1 MRSFGL
7 ASLFEERLVP
17 DFVLA
22 QSFGSFFN
30 VAGELWLFLV
40 RSVLLRDDLLVGI
53 DVGRIRIEDHVVIRI
68 GGTTCSLAHEKSSKW
83 YFKKYC
89 IL

>member
-1 MRSFGL
+1 
-7 ASLFEERLVP
+7 
-17 DFVLA
+17 
-22 QSFGSFFN
+22 
-30 VAGELWLFLV
+30 LFLV
-40 RSVLLRDDLLVGI
+40 RSVLLWDDLLVGI

-68 GGTTCSLAHEKSSKW
+68 GSAACSLAHEKSSKW